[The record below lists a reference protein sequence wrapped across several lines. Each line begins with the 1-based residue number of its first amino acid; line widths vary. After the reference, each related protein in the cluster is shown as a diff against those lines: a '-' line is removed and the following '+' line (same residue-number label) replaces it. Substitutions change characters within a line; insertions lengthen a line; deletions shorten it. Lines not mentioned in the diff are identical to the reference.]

1 MISIGYNP
9 YLDIIVRQYAC
20 YNKNMYM
27 LPNTLGMHMEKTLWN
42 QKLHT
47 DVTKARTHYICT

>member
-1 MISIGYNP
+1 MIVIGYNP
-9 YLDIIVRQYAC
+9 YLNIIVRQYAC

-27 LPNTLGMHMEKTLWN
+27 LQNIIRYAYVYKLWN

-47 DVTKARTHYICT
+47 IVAKARIHYICT

>member
-9 YLDIIVRQYAC
+9 YLDIIGRQLAC
-20 YNKNMYM
+20 LKIS
-27 LPNTLGMHMEKTLWN
+27 LGMHMEKTLWN

-47 DVTKARTHYICT
+47 NVA